1 MTTDE
6 HCNLLLLKI
15 CRSLWNID
23 QLIDGSHRWVHNY
36 ICTQIWALLENATLW
51 NEIPFPM
58 FCFSFCKKS
67 KQSKISLSIF
77 FQFTNSHELTNFE
90 VRPKSYTRLRKIF
103 TILDKSNRCAV
114 PKTTSSKTAA
124 VKPLCS
130 SSSRTSTS
138 SSPPTPSSSWSSLKW
153 L

>member
-1 MTTDE
+1 MGLIGGSTTTFV
-6 HCNLLLLKI
+6 LKTEP
-15 CRSLWNID
+15 CWKMRLS
-23 QLIDGSHRWVHNY
+23 
-36 ICTQIWALLENATLW
+36 EK
-51 NEIPFPM
+51 IPFRM

-90 VRPKSYTRLRKIF
+90 VRPKSYTRQRKIF
-103 TILDKSNRCAV
+103 TLLDKSNRCAV

-138 SSPPTPSSSWSSLKW
+138 SSPPTPSSSSSSLKR